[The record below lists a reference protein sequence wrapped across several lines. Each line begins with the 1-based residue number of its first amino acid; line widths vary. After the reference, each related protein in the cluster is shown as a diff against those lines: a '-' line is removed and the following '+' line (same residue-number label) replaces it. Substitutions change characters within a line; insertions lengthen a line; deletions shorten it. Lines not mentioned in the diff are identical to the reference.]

1 MLKSK
6 EAVVTINLVV
16 GEPIVYKIEAT
27 EEKRRNAAARIEK
40 AMNSNYFGVRYQ
52 DRLVLVPMHN
62 IRSVEISPPPE
73 GIITNV
79 ANDVQI
85 VD

>member
-1 MLKSK
+1 MLKPK
-6 EAVVTINLVV
+6 ETVITIHLVN
-16 GEPIVYKIEAT
+16 GDPIVYKVEAT
-27 EEKRRNAAARIEK
+27 EEKRRNAASRIEK
-40 AMNSNYFGVRYQ
+40 AMNSTYFGVRYQ

-85 VD
+85 VE

>member
-1 MLKSK
+1 MLKPK

-16 GEPIVYKIEAT
+16 GEPIVYKVEAT
-27 EEKRRNAAARIEK
+27 EEKRRNAASRIEK
-40 AMNSNYFGVRYQ
+40 AMNSNYFGVRFE

-62 IRSVEISPPPE
+62 IRSVEISPPPV

-79 ANDVQI
+79 ANDVQT